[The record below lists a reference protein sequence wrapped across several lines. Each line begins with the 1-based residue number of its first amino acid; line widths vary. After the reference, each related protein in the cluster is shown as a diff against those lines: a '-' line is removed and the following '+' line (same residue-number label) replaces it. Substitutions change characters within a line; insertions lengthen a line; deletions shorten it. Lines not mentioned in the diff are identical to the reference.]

1 MHRTMLAF
9 IVAALPALLDLSAA
23 GVRQSGQPW
32 IADQRDGTY
41 RNPVLYADYSDP
53 DVIRV
58 GRDYYLVASSFN
70 AVPGL
75 PILHSTDL
83 VNWTLIGHALPRLAP
98 ETLFSTPQHGK
109 GPWAPAL
116 RHRNGKFWIY
126 YPEPDLGLFVTTA
139 ANPAGPWSEPVLVK
153 GAKGAIDPCP
163 FWDDD
168 GQGYLVHA
176 WARSRAGFANVL
188 TLNRLTPDGLHSA
201 DEGRIVI
208 NGDALT
214 GYRTLEGPKLYKRG
228 DIYWIFA
235 PAGGV
240 KTGWQSAFRA
250 KSIDGPYEDRIVMDQ
265 GTTDV
270 NGPHQGAWVD
280 TPAGEDWFLHFQDLD
295 AYGRVVHLQPMKWRD
310 DGWPVIGLD
319 SDGDG
324 KGEPVRTWRKPA
336 VGETQAIASPPTS
349 DEFNEPRLGLQWQW
363 QANPRDLWLSY
374 TAKPGSLRL
383 FSQPLPAA
391 DSLFLAPNLLLQKW
405 PAPSFAVTAALTF
418 APASATEGETAGLIV
433 FGQDYAWVGLRGTA
447 GQMRVVMRVLT
458 NAREGGSERE
468 VASIDAQGAA
478 VYLRVAVTDGAKCRF
493 SFSADNRRF
502 TPIGEEF
509 TAKPGVWVGA
519 KVGVF
524 AAALP
529 DAAKMGYADWDWIR
543 VTAGLAAGVGSG
555 GIRSDRS
562 LCNPCKTRW
571 AQQWSIQP
579 TLTP

>member
-1 MHRTMLAF
+1 MHRVVSACV
-9 IVAALPALLDLSAA
+9 VAALPALLGLSPG
-23 GVRQSGQPW
+23 GVRQGGQPW

-53 DVIRV
+53 DVVRV

-83 VNWTLIGHALPRLAP
+83 VNWSLIGHALPRLTP
-98 ETLFSTPQHGK
+98 EALFSTPQHGK

-116 RHRNGKFWIY
+116 RRHNGKFWIY
-126 YPEPDLGLFVTTA
+126 YPEPDLGIFVVTA
-139 ANPAGPWSEPVLVK
+139 TDPAGPWSEPLLVK

-163 FWDDD
+163 FWDSD

-188 TLNRLTPDGLHSA
+188 TLHRLTPESLHTA

-208 NGDALT
+208 NGDTLA

-228 DIYWIFA
+228 DAYWIFA

-240 KTGWQSAFRA
+240 KTGWQSAFRS

-280 TPAGEDWFLHFQDLD
+280 TAAGEDWFLHFQDLD
-295 AYGRVVHLQPMKWRD
+295 AYGRVVHLQPMAWRG

-319 SDGDG
+319 ADGDG

-336 VGETQAIASPPTS
+336 VAGTPVITGPPTS
-349 DEFNEPRLGLQWQW
+349 DEFSELHLGLQWQ
-363 QANPRDLWLSY
+363 ANPQNAWLSL

-383 FSQPLPAA
+383 FSQPRPAA
-391 DSLFLAPNLLLQKW
+391 GNLFLAPNLLLQKW
-405 PAPSFAVTAALTF
+405 PAPAFIVTAALTF
-418 APASATEGETAGLIV
+418 APASTADGEMAGLIV
-433 FGQDYAWVGLRGTA
+433 FGQDYAWVGLRGTT
-447 GQMRVVMRVLT
+447 GQRRVVMRVLT
-458 NAREGGSERE
+458 NAREGGAESE
-468 VASIDAQGAA
+468 VASIDASAPS
-478 VYLRVAVTDGAKCRF
+478 VYLRVAVTNGATCRF

-509 TAKPGVWVGA
+509 TARPGVWVGA

-524 AAALP
+524 ATALP
-529 DAAKMGYADWDWIR
+529 DAARSGYADWDWIR
-543 VTAGLAAGVGSG
+543 VTGLPATGVGSG
-555 GIRSDRS
+555 GVGSDCS
-562 LCNPCKTRW
+562 FCNLWKTR
-571 AQQWSIQP
+571 
-579 TLTP
+579 